1 MAAFAAIYGGIGPGA
16 AQQNQRHSVGSEAL
30 TIPKLAPFTIRVYR
44 SRRAGLLVV
53 CWLVTACSD
62 SSEGNMHSVPSTA
75 GTAAQGEPE
84 PASGW
89 CSVQS
94 VLEARCQRCHGE
106 EPQHGAPFALVSYHD
121 TQVVNVKGKPR
132 YELIAAAV
140 SGDFMP
146 PVFLKLVPPVEPLTD
161 LERAALLDWCERG
174 APEPSASDPPCDTP

>member
-1 MAAFAAIYGGIGPGA
+1 MAAFTAICGGIGPGA
-16 AQQNQRHSVGSEAL
+16 AQQNQRHSIGSEAL
-30 TIPKLAPFTIRVYR
+30 TITKLPPFAIRVYR

-62 SSEGNMHSVPSTA
+62 SGEGNTPSAPSGA
-75 GTAAQGEPE
+75 GAAAQGEPA

-94 VLEARCQRCHGE
+94 VLAAKCQRCHGE
-106 EPQHGAPFALVSYHD
+106 EPQQGAPFSLVSYHD

-140 SGDFMP
+140 SSDFMP
-146 PVFLKLVPPVEPLTD
+146 PVFLKVVPPVEPLTD

-174 APEPSASDPPCDTP
+174 ALEPAVADLPCDTP